1 MNGRENVS
9 WFQYTFLLNNVPN
22 IVNKW
27 IMFVLITIVVKVRKD
42 QKGQVFTAI
51 TLDKIITVVRILH
64 ICFFA
69 VSKLNC

>member
-1 MNGRENVS
+1 
-9 WFQYTFLLNNVPN
+9 
-22 IVNKW
+22 
-27 IMFVLITIVVKVRKD
+27 MFVLITIVVKVRKD